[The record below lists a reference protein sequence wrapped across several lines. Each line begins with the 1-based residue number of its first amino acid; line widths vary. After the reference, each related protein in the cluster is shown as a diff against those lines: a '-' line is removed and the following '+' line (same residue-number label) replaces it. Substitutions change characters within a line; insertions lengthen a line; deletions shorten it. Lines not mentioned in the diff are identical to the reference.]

1 MKAKLLTLV
10 LLSSVLC
17 APMAQ
22 AAGKHGSWSLND
34 ADKAALGI
42 SGKSI
47 SSLSKESLQGADNA
61 GKVELGYSCNGE
73 FYLNAKGKGFAIDG
87 VDCGPYGC
95 KKRQHG
101 QLKFDANQITK
112 AEFEIMSDS
121 NGMFL
126 LSDKAMLVKEMKA
139 GSNVKL
145 EVELANTDGKEQMAT
160 FSLRGFTAAH
170 NWCAK

>member
-1 MKAKLLTLV
+1 MLVGYSHVKSHPTWENKMKAKHLTLV

-34 ADKAALGI
+34 ADKAAVGI

-73 FYLNAKGKGFAIDG
+73 FFLNAKGMGFAIDN
-87 VDCGPYGC
+87 D
-95 KKRQHG
+95 
-101 QLKFDANQITK
+101 I
-112 AEFEIMSDS
+112 
-121 NGMFL
+121 
-126 LSDKAMLVKEMKA
+126 A
-139 GSNVKL
+139 G
-145 EVELANTDGKEQMAT
+145 A
-160 FSLRGFTAAH
+160 
-170 NWCAK
+170 